1 MTNERRPLDEVLQGG
16 MPAAP
21 TFGEQVLWDHVTTGL
36 GLRLRSGSPS
46 TWIYRRRVEGK
57 LIKQTLARAEAMNLE
72 QARTAAETVA
82 VALSPGLTKVSLR
95 QFAETF
101 MRDCAGRW
109 KVATIEGHRHSLN
122 KLILPVLG
130 KLAVDEIS
138 YADVTAWLDGLDVA
152 GRSKDRATS
161 VLSSLIRHAET
172 LGLRPAGSNPC
183 AGRRRHR
190 SDFEARYLT
199 ARDYRRLA
207 LALDQAAKADPVE
220 VACIRFLMLTGAR
233 RGEALSLEWSM
244 VQRDRAT
251 LPDSK
256 TGPKCLWFSTP
267 VRQILAGLDRVKG
280 SPNVFVCPCG
290 RGIDSSLDRVWCAVR
305 RQAGLDGLRL
315 HDLRHSYASVA
326 VGNGEEL
333 RTVAVLLGH
342 SQMVTTMGYA
352 HLVEQPVM
360 AAAQRIDDHL
370 SEALTPSEP
379 IKPIQPES
387 WMPKPPSRRS
397 SKKSSPAL
405 LEEQARMAAFYA
417 RTEPPFDVKS
427 TGRAKPAPRKRRK
440 VSEEDRR
447 WAPYIRA
454 WRKTRLK
461 LSAFCER
468 EGLDQEA
475 MRKAIARHVQH
486 VKEKL
491 REDRP

>member
-1 MTNERRPLDEVLQGG
+1 MTNERRPLDEVLQDG
-16 MPAAP
+16 MPTAP
-21 TFGEQVLWDHVTTGL
+21 TFGERVLWDHVTTGL
-36 GLRLRSGSPS
+36 GVRLRSGSPS
-46 TWIYRRRVEGK
+46 TWIYRRRIEGK
-57 LIKQTLARAEAMNLE
+57 LIKRTLAQVETMSLQ
-72 QARTAAETVA
+72 QARAAAETVA
-82 VALSPGLTKVSLR
+82 VALSPGQSRVSLR

-109 KVATIEGHRHSLN
+109 KAATIEGHHHSLN
-122 KLILPVLG
+122 RLILPVLG
-130 KLAVDEIS
+130 NLAVDEIS
-138 YADVTAWLDGLDVA
+138 YANVTAWLDGLDVA

-190 SDFEARYLT
+190 SDFEARYLA

-207 LALDQAAKADPVE
+207 MALDQAAKADPVE

-233 RGEALSLEWSM
+233 RGEALKLEWSM

-256 TGPKCLWFSTP
+256 TGPKCLWFAMA
-267 VRQILAGLDRVKG
+267 VRKILAGLDRVKG
-280 SPNVFVCPCG
+280 SSLVFVRSGG
-290 RGIDSSLDRVWCAVR
+290 RGIGSSLDRVWCAVR

-326 VGNGEEL
+326 VGSGEEL

-360 AAAQRIDDHL
+360 AAARRIDGHL
-370 SEALTPSEP
+370 SEALTPSDPVE
-379 IKPIQPES
+379 PIQPES
-387 WMPKPPSRRS
+387 WTPKPPSRRCRKDS
-397 SKKSSPAL
+397 STAL
-405 LEEQARMAAFYA
+405 LEAQARMAAFYA
-417 RTEPPFDVKS
+417 RTEPPLVVGP
-427 TGRAKPAPRKRRK
+427 TGRAKPAPRKRR
-440 VSEEDRR
+440 
-447 WAPYIRA
+447 WAPHIRA

-461 LSAFCER
+461 LSAFCEQ
-468 EGLDQEA
+468 EGLDPEA

-486 VKEKL
+486 AKEKL
-491 REDRP
+491 REDRS